1 MKKLFNF
8 LASIFNFILSAYGVA
23 EQKNYILKATA
34 MPLPVVL
41 PISQPVGAPPNATT
55 SGTPP
60 VVTPT
65 PPSGTATSTGSAGGA
80 GSGGGGGGS
89 APAPSGERTGATAP
103 ATDPL
108 RSAIMAT
115 GGFGVIGLLA
125 GLGFAYSRKSDAKGY
140 IGWGLLGAVA
150 LSGIATGFYMAK
162 GTNIFKGTAT
172 PPVPTPPPAP
182 TA

>member
-8 LASIFNFILSAYGVA
+8 LASIFNFLLSAYGLA

-34 MPLPVVL
+34 MPLPISAVMPPTAMPL
-41 PISQPVGAPPNATT
+41 P
-55 SGTPP
+55 
-60 VVTPT
+60 TPT
-65 PPSGTATSTGSAGGA
+65 VMPSTGAKPSTTSTGSAGGA
-80 GSGGGGGGS
+80 GYGGGGVGS
-89 APAPSGERTGATAP
+89 ASAPSGERTGATAP
-103 ATDPL
+103 ASDP
-108 RSAIMAT
+108 RKSAIMAT
-115 GGFGVIGLLA
+115 SGFGVVGLLA
-125 GLGFAYSRKSDAKGY
+125 GLGFAYTRKSDTKGY

>member
-8 LASIFNFILSAYGVA
+8 LASIFNFLLSAYGLA

-34 MPLPVVL
+34 MPLPISAVMPPTAMPL
-41 PISQPVGAPPNATT
+41 P
-55 SGTPP
+55 
-60 VVTPT
+60 TPT
-65 PPSGTATSTGSAGGA
+65 VMPSTGAKPSTTSTGSAGGA

-89 APAPSGERTGATAP
+89 APAPSGERTGTTAP

-108 RSAIMAT
+108 RSAIIT

-125 GLGFAYSRKSDAKGY
+125 GLGFAYYRKSKPVGY
-140 IGWGLLGAVA
+140 AGWGLLGAVA